1 MYSVLSLD
9 GGGIKGLLTARL
21 LARLEADHPTLI
33 ADIDLFAGTSTGGI
47 LALGLAAGKAP
58 SDIVDMYLNH
68 AKTIF
73 EDSIW
78 DNLLDLGG
86 AVGADYG
93 SGGLKRTLE
102 DIFGDMLLGDL
113 PKKVLIPTF
122 QAVSETGPAWRPK
135 FFNNY
140 LGSDTSER
148 VVDVA
153 MRTSAA
159 PTYFPSYQGYVDGG
173 TVANNPAMAAIATCL
188 DPKGAAVSLDDIKL
202 LSVSTGSSEYSIDG
216 DTNDWGW
223 VKWARPILD
232 ILVGGVSGVSD
243 FQCGKLLGD
252 DYLRLNTVLDRDMA
266 LDSIEGDSMEY
277 LLAAADGVDLTD
289 VLAWLRT
296 PG

>member
-1 MYSVLSLD
+1 MYNVMSLD

-21 LARLEADHPTLI
+21 LARLEAEHPTLI

-122 QAVSETGPAWRPK
+122 QAVSDTGPAWRPK

-252 DYLRLNTVLDRDMA
+252 DYLRLNTVLDRDVA

-289 VLAWLRT
+289 VLAWLRM